1 MNIIIFGPPG
11 AGKGTQTK
19 LLREKYGLK
28 SIATGDMIRSEIAS
42 GSVLGQEMKALIDKG
57 RLVPDEIVIRMID
70 DLISPLT
77 DVDGF
82 VLDGFPRTIPQAE
95 AFDVML
101 ARRGRKVDHVIVL
114 VVDEKILIDRI
125 HKRAAEAAGPTRSDD
140 NDETLIRRL
149 RVYHAQTEPVLPYYA
164 ERGLIREIDGMMPI
178 DQVTVR
184 IEEILKGKSGQG
196 LQKNS

>member
-1 MNIIIFGPPG
+1 
-11 AGKGTQTK
+11 
-19 LLREKYGLK
+19 
-28 SIATGDMIRSEIAS
+28 
-42 GSVLGQEMKALIDKG
+42 VLGQEMKALIDRG

-70 DLISPLT
+70 DLISPLA

-101 ARRGRKVDHVIVL
+101 AKRGRKVNHVIVL

-125 HKRAAEAAGPTRSDD
+125 HKRAAEVGPTRSDD

-164 ERGLIREIDGMMPI
+164 ERGLIREIDGMLPI
-178 DQVTVR
+178 DEVTAR
-184 IEEILKGKSGQG
+184 IEGILRGESA
-196 LQKNS
+196 

>member
-19 LLREKYGLK
+19 LLRDEYGLK
-28 SIATGDMIRSEIAS
+28 PIATGDMIRAEIAS
-42 GSVLGQEMKALIDKG
+42 GSVLGQEMKLLIDKG

-70 DLISPLT
+70 DLISPLA
-77 DVDGF
+77 DADGF

-101 ARRGRKVDHVIVL
+101 AKRGRRVNHVIVL

-125 HKRAAEAAGPTRSDD
+125 HKRAAEAGPTRSDD

-149 RVYHAQTEPVLPYYA
+149 RVYHAQTEPILPYYA
-164 ERGLIREIDGMMPI
+164 QRGLLREIDGMLPI
-178 DQVTVR
+178 GEVTTR
-184 IEEILKGKSGQG
+184 IQEILKGENDQNS
-196 LQKNS
+196 QKKC

>member
-28 SIATGDMIRSEIAS
+28 PIATGDMIRSEIAS
-42 GSVLGQEMKALIDKG
+42 GSVLGREMKALIDRG

-70 DLISPLT
+70 DLISPLA

-101 ARRGRKVDHVIVL
+101 AKRGRKVSHVIVL

-125 HKRAAEAAGPTRSDD
+125 HKRAADAGPTRSDD

-164 ERGLIREIDGMMPI
+164 DRGLIREIDGMLPI
-178 DQVTVR
+178 DEVTAR
-184 IEEILKGKSGQG
+184 IEGILKGESVQA
-196 LQKNS
+196 LQKKS